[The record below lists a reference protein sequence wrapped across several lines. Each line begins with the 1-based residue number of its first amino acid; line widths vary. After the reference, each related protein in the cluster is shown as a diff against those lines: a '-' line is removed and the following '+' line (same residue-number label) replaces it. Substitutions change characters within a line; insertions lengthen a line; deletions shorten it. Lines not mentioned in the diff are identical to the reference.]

1 VSVTMSMRLE
11 KQTGRSPRFSNFED
25 IFREK
30 KALEKAAKAAA
41 VPSLF
46 SFTHSLGEEDEW
58 TYAALG
64 NPDTDD
70 MTEEEEEKFEKK
82 LEKTAPRV
90 GKWYAAADGIKTVDA
105 LLSHLRSTGSE
116 PDSVQH
122 TLKELR
128 KALAK
133 AAKAKQRFRLVGE

>member
-1 VSVTMSMRLE
+1 
-11 KQTGRSPRFSNFED
+11 
-25 IFREK
+25 
-30 KALEKAAKAAA
+30 
-41 VPSLF
+41 
-46 SFTHSLGEEDEW
+46 
-58 TYAALG
+58 
-64 NPDTDD
+64 
-70 MTEEEEEKFEKK
+70 MTEEEEERFEKK

-105 LLSHLRSTGSE
+105 LLAHLRSTGAA
-116 PDSVQH
+116 PDSIQH